1 MRPLAFLLGAVLI
14 LLGNTSC
21 LRNSTVVKVKKDG
34 SGSIVSRYH
43 FSPQMMAMLGQIE
56 ALGGAFG
63 GLDAAGADGGPNL
76 GLLKDLAKPD
86 EESLRADAAGYGEGV
101 RYAKHEAGPDEDGWT
116 GYSVVY
122 EFDDIRRVRIDQN
135 SVPGKAK
142 DFVKSAGEEIKPGE
156 GGGITFA
163 LEGDV
168 LTVTTSFAEKGF
180 DGVLDPKQIEQAKQ
194 AGMAPSEMMKMS
206 AGMTQGM
213 RVGHFIRAEGGIA
226 ETDASH
232 AEGDLITISDVD
244 VSKMMS
250 DPDFAA
256 FVDKAAADPKSV
268 TRESTRELAG
278 KIEAMTVET
287 KETFTVKLK

>member
-1 MRPLAFLLGAVLI
+1 MRPLALILAAVLI

-43 FSPQMMAMLGQIE
+43 FSPQMLAMLEQLE

-63 GLDAAGADGGPNL
+63 GIEGANAAGGPNL
-76 GLLKDLAKPD
+76 GLLKELAKPE
-86 EESLRADAAGYGEGV
+86 EESLRKDAANFGEGV
-101 RYAKHEAGPDEDGWT
+101 RYANHEAGKDEDGWE
-116 GYSVVY
+116 GYTVVY
-122 EFDDIRRVRIDQN
+122 DFDDIRKVRIDQS

-142 DFVKSAGEEIKPGE
+142 EFVKSAGEEIKPGE

-168 LTVTTSFAEKGF
+168 LTVSTNFGEKGLE
-180 DGVLDPKQIEQAKQ
+180 GVIDQKQLDQAKQ
-194 AGMAPSEMMKMS
+194 AGIAPSEMMKMS

-213 RVGHFIRAEGGIA
+213 RVGFFLRAEGGIA

-232 AEGDLITISDVD
+232 VEGDLITISDAD
-244 VSKMMS
+244 VSKMMA

-256 FVDKAAADPKSV
+256 FVDKAAADPKSI
-268 TRESTRELAG
+268 TKESAKELVG

>member
-1 MRPLAFLLGAVLI
+1 MRPLALILAAVLI

-43 FSPQMMAMLGQIE
+43 FSPQMLAMLEQLE

-63 GLDAAGADGGPNL
+63 GIEGANAAGSPNL
-76 GLLKDLAKPD
+76 GLLKELAKPE
-86 EESLRADAAGYGEGV
+86 EESLRKDAANFGEGV
-101 RYAKHEAGPDEDGWT
+101 RYANHEADKDEDGWE
-116 GYSVVY
+116 GYTVVY
-122 EFDDIRRVRIDQN
+122 DFDDIRKVRIDQS

-142 DFVKSAGEEIKPGE
+142 EFVKSAGEEIKPGE

-168 LTVTTSFAEKGF
+168 LTVSTNFGEKGLE
-180 DGVLDPKQIEQAKQ
+180 GVIDQKQLDQAKQ
-194 AGMAPSEMMKMS
+194 AGIAPSEMMKMS

-213 RVGHFIRAEGGIA
+213 RVGFFLRAEGGIA

-232 AEGDLITISDVD
+232 VEGDLITISDAD
-244 VSKMMS
+244 VSKMMA

-256 FVDKAAADPKSV
+256 FVDKAAADPKSI
-268 TRESTRELAG
+268 TKESAKELVG